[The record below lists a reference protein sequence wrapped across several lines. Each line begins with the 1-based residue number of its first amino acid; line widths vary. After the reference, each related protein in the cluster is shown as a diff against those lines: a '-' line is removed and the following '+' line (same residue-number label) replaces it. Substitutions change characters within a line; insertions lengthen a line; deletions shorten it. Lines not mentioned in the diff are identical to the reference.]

1 MTVKLKYNSLY
12 SEESKNETLI
22 MALDS
27 SYAAAQNEFDIVHG
41 DNERQGRIRFHTSV
55 RSCISMILTIL

>member
-27 SYAAAQNEFDIVHG
+27 SYAAAQNEFDIVYD
-41 DNERQGRIRFHTSV
+41 DNGKGAYDFTHQ
-55 RSCISMILTIL
+55 